1 MRRLIRGAVAAL
13 VLAAAGSR
21 PATAAELPLPRME
34 LGVGVGLLS
43 NPDYSGSASVATTVL
58 PVPYFAYR
66 GERIQL
72 SRDGLVA
79 RLFNTPNLRVGVS
92 ASATLPGN
100 ESQQSARRGMPRL
113 LPTFE
118 FGPSLEWHLGDAGGR
133 WDLRLPVR
141 AVAAA
146 DFDEFERIGWLSYP
160 HLRVDQGLLLGTW
173 TVEGAASAGTLWG
186 SREYHRYFY
195 RVEPRY
201 ATLQRPAYDP
211 AGGYSGARATVFIG
225 LRHNAWRLG
234 LGISHDVL
242 SGATWRDSPLVE
254 TGQATTVALGVFYTL
269 WKREWE
275 RAPPAELLAAP

>member
-1 MRRLIRGAVAAL
+1 LRRLTRGVLAAL
-13 VLAAAGSR
+13 VLAAAGAP
-21 PATAAELPLPRME
+21 PATAAELALPRLE

-43 NPDYSGSASVATTVL
+43 NPDYSGSSSVATTVL

-100 ESQQSARRGMPRL
+100 ESQDSVRRGMPRL

-118 FGPSLEWHLGDAGGR
+118 LGPSLEWHLGDTGGR

-146 DFDEFERIGWLSYP
+146 DLDEFERIGWLSYP
-160 HLRVDQGLLLGTW
+160 HLRFDQGLLVGTW
-173 TVEGAASAGTLWG
+173 TVEGAASIGTLWG

-195 RVEPRY
+195 RVAPQY
-201 ATLQRPAYDP
+201 ATAERPAFDP
-211 AGGYSGARATVFIG
+211 AGGYSGARATFFLG
-225 LRHNAWRLG
+225 LRHKAWRLG
-234 LGISHDVL
+234 LGISHDRL
-242 SGATWRDSPLVE
+242 SGAAWRDSPLVE
-254 TGQATTVALGVFYTL
+254 TGRATTVALGVFYTL

-275 RAPPAELLAAP
+275 SAPAAAPPAAP